1 MPRTAAHST
10 DEIIN
15 AAMLHFWQNGYHATS
30 VDDLVTATGVN
41 RHAIYSG
48 IGGKSELYRRG
59 FAAYRATVVNPAFS
73 AVEQVDAGLDA
84 IGGFFEFQ
92 IARAEA
98 AGLPGPGCLVA
109 NAMTETAPHDPQIAD
124 EVAAHNT
131 RLKAGFVHALAN
143 ENRQLS
149 RIEIEALADFLVVAA
164 QGLWSMSRVV
174 TSAAPLRGHVS
185 TILSLLQARLR
196 HE

>member
-1 MPRTAAHST
+1 MPRTAAHSS
-10 DEIIN
+10 DQIIN

-30 VDDLVTATGVN
+30 MDDLVTATGVN

-59 FAAYRATVVNPAFS
+59 FAAYRATIVTPAFS
-73 AVEQVDAGLDA
+73 AVEQIDAGLDA

-98 AGLPGPGCLVA
+98 AGLPGPGCFVA
-109 NAMTETAPHDPQIAD
+109 NAMTETAPHDPQIAE
-124 EVAAHNT
+124 EVAAHNA
-131 RLKAGFVHALAN
+131 RLKAGFAHALAN
-143 ENRQLS
+143 ENYSLPP
-149 RIEIEALADFLVVAA
+149 EELEALSDFLVVAA
-164 QGLWSMSRVV
+164 QGLWSMSRAVK
-174 TSAAPLRGHVS
+174 SAAPLRAHVS
-185 TILSLLQARLR
+185 TILSLLRARLR